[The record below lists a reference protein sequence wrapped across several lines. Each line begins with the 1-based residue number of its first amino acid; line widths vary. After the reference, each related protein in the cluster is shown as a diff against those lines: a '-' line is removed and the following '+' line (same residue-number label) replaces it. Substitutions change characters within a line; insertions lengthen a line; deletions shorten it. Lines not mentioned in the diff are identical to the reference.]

1 MSSAEFVSPLVR
13 EPSDPSLRTQS
24 RATSTATRLSLA
36 TTMLLATGFVA
47 LGTYFFTREYWG
59 PAIVAQFFG

>member
-1 MSSAEFVSPLVR
+1 
-13 EPSDPSLRTQS
+13 
-24 RATSTATRLSLA
+24 
-36 TTMLLATGFVA
+36 MLLATGFVA